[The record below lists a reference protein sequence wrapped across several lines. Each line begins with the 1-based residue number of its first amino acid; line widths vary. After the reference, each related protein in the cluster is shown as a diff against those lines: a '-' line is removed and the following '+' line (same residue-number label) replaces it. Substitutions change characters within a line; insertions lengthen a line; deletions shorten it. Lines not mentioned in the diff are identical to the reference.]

1 MSDIAPLGRPAHPLY
16 NPHQRQAESS
26 SPTPAAA
33 RGRDQAD
40 FSAAAQMRSKL
51 ESLPDVRQDLVDR
64 VRSEIEAGTY
74 ETPEKLEQALTGL
87 AADLI
92 A

>member
-1 MSDIAPLGRPAHPLY
+1 MSDIAPLGQTPKSTYAP
-16 NPHQRQAESS
+16 PPRQAEA
-26 SPTPAAA
+26 TPAAPAIA

-51 ESLPDVRQDLVDR
+51 QSLPDVRQELVDR

-74 ETPEKLEQALTGL
+74 ETPEKLDEAIKGL

>member
-1 MSDIAPLGRPAHPLY
+1 MSDIAPLGQPAKTLY
-16 NPHQRQAESS
+16 TPAQRQAGATP
-26 SPTPAAA
+26 PTPAIA

-51 ESLPDVRQDLVDR
+51 QSLPDVRQELVDR

-74 ETPEKLEQALTGL
+74 ETPEKLDEAMKGL

>member
-1 MSDIAPLGRPAHPLY
+1 MSDIAPLGHSAKTTYAPP
-16 NPHQRQAESS
+16 QRQAGAS
-26 SPTPAAA
+26 PAAPA
-33 RGRDQAD
+33 ISRGRDQAD

-51 ESLPDVRQDLVDR
+51 QSLPDVREDLVNR

-74 ETPEKLEQALTGL
+74 ETPEKLDQAMKGL
-87 AADLI
+87 AADLT